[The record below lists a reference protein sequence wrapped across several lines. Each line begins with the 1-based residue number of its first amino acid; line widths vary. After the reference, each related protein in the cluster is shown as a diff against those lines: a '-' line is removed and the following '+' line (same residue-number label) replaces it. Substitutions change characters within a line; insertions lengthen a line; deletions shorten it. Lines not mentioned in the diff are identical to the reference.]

1 MTTPDLEQPDLEQ
14 PGLEQAVLVGGTG
27 RSGTTIA
34 GRVLN
39 NHPALA
45 LTTPREVR
53 FLTGKGGIIETLG
66 PLLPGGKLGDS
77 DPEQFTRRMR
87 GRFYRWPKPS
97 GVEEGLHR
105 SVDEAILKTAV
116 TNYLEEVSAD
126 PVGASRRL
134 IFAIIPSTLKESAG
148 NRWVDSTP
156 SNVHWIRAL
165 HALLPEAK
173 FVHMMRDGRDVAV
186 SFASQRFGPSDPLE
200 ALEMWGERMLRS
212 LAEESE
218 VPADVV
224 IRVDLA
230 DWVGPDGIDSLR
242 VVCDFLGAGR
252 DAGLENWFSVN
263 VTSDAMHGGRWRRD
277 LTAERAEALDRRY
290 THWCD
295 LLTERYPQFPLPRA
309 T

>member
-1 MTTPDLEQPDLEQ
+1 MTTPD
-14 PGLEQAVLVGGTG
+14 LEQAVLVGGTG

-34 GRVLN
+34 GRVLD

-45 LTTPREVR
+45 LTTPGEVR

-66 PLLPGGKLGDS
+66 PVLPGGRLGDS
-77 DPEQFTRRMR
+77 DPEQFARRMQ
-87 GRFYRWPKPS
+87 GRFYRWSKPS

-105 SVDEAILKTAV
+105 SVDEAILNAAV
-116 TNYLEEVSAD
+116 TNYLDEVSTD

-134 IFAIIPSTLKESAG
+134 IFAIIPSTLRASAG
-148 NRWVDSTP
+148 SRWVDTTP
-156 SNVHWIRAL
+156 SNVQSVRAL

-186 SFASQRFGPSDPLE
+186 SFASKRFGPSDPLE
-200 ALEMWGERMLRS
+200 ALEKWGDRMLRS
-212 LAEESE
+212 FAEESE
-218 VPADVV
+218 APAGVV

-242 VVCDFLGAGR
+242 AVCDFLGADR
-252 DAGLENWFSVN
+252 DAELESWFSVN

-277 LTAERAEALDRRY
+277 LTAESAEALDRRY

>member
-1 MTTPDLEQPDLEQ
+1 MTTPD
-14 PGLEQAVLVGGTG
+14 LEQAVLVGGTG

-45 LTTPREVR
+45 LTSPAEVR
-53 FLTGKGGIIETLG
+53 FLTGREGILEALG

-77 DPEQFTRRMR
+77 DPEKFARRMR
-87 GRFYRWPKPS
+87 GLFYRWSKPS
-97 GVEEGLHR
+97 GAEEGLHR
-105 SVDEAILKTAV
+105 SVDEAILDAAV

-134 IFAIIPSTLKESAG
+134 IFAIIPSTLRSSAG
-148 NRWVDSTP
+148 SRWVDTTP
-156 SNVHWIRAL
+156 SNVQSVRAL

-186 SFASQRFGPSDPLE
+186 SFASKRFGPGDPLE
-200 ALEMWGERMLRS
+200 ALEKWGERMLRS
-212 LAEESE
+212 FAEESA
-218 VPADVV
+218 VPAGMV

-242 VVCDFLGAGR
+242 TVCDFLGADR
-252 DAGLENWFSVN
+252 NAGLENWFSAN

-277 LTAERAEALDRRY
+277 LTTETAEALDHRY
-290 THWCD
+290 RNWCD